1 MSNLKTRCIGAAFVA
16 LFVLLM
22 FVHPYALYFCYLF
35 LGACMLIELGN
46 AVHLKPWIAI
56 SFHSI
61 SLALMLWK
69 GESGLLY
76 WFILLLSFTII
87 RAVIVSSRGDVNPES
102 IENMKLSLMMSL
114 YITGFFSP
122 IVFFSWRMIALLLL
136 LSFGTDTFAYFI
148 GCLYGKRKL
157 CPAISPNKSVEG
169 AIGGVLGA
177 AVLGALWTYFML
189 PGTAVGFYFYLPV
202 LSILSECGDLFASII
217 KRKHGIKDY
226 SNLIPGHGGVLDRFD
241 SVLFVTAILYVC
253 YHINL

>member
-1 MSNLKTRCIGAAFVA
+1 MNNLKTRCIGAVFVA

-35 LGACMLIELGN
+35 LGTCMLIELGN
-46 AVHLKPWIAI
+46 AVHAKPWIAI
-56 SFHSI
+56 SFHAI

-76 WFILLLSFTII
+76 WFILLLSFTIM
-87 RAVIVSSRGDVNPES
+87 RTVIVSSQGDVNPER
-102 IENMKLSLMMSL
+102 IENMKFSLMISL

-136 LSFGTDTFAYFI
+136 LSFGTDTFAYFV
-148 GCLYGKRKL
+148 GCLYGKHKL
-157 CPAISPNKSVEG
+157 CPVISPNKSVEG
-169 AIGGVLGA
+169 AVGGVLGA
-177 AVLGALWTYFML
+177 TILGALWTYFML
-189 PGTAVGFYFYLPV
+189 PGTGVGFYFYLPV
-202 LSILSECGDLFASII
+202 LSILSEFGDLFASII

-241 SVLFVTAILYVC
+241 SVLFITAILYVC
-253 YHINL
+253 YHINI